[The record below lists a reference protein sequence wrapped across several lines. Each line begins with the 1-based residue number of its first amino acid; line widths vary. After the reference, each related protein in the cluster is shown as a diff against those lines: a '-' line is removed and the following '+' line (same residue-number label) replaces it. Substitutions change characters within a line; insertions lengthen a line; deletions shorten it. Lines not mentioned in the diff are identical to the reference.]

1 MTVDLPR
8 RPPAMIEAVAYF
20 VVSEG
25 LTNITKHAQA
35 SQAEVVVQR
44 AGDRLHII
52 VSDDGVGGADPARGT
67 GLAGLAKRAA
77 SVDGT
82 FEIASPPG
90 GPTLITV
97 DLPCV
102 R

>member
-1 MTVDLPR
+1 M
-8 RPPAMIEAVAYF
+8 
-20 VVSEG
+20 VSEG

-35 SQAEVVVQR
+35 KPGKVFVQR

-90 GPTLITV
+90 GPTLLTV
-97 DLPCV
+97 DLPCA